1 MSRIKTLLI
10 FVGLALAAAT
20 DINAA
25 PQKFRHIEKPKA
37 SVQGDINCRR
47 NIPQR
52 NSSNALEACNQLPD
66 TIELTADEILDT
78 ITPTMKPSGYTYAA
92 LLGPRVMTGYKH
104 FRIPQIELPEFDF
117 TIPTIVESA
126 DPTETTQ
133 EESTLA
139 EKENVS
145 ASSIDDPTR
154 PEWLRRMSD
163 EVNMTSA
170 VIRDVMVANPGTI
183 DYLEHKLPKE
193 YVYPEDD
200 PGFLA
205 FLDRLGIP
213 NVDTSKAEIDIPEID
228 KRHWLHVFNA
238 GLHFSQ
244 AYISPN
250 WYQGGNN
257 HLALLINFLWDVNLN
272 QVYHPNLMFQ
282 NTISYKL
289 GLNSNPSEQLHS
301 YSISEDIFQW
311 NMKAGFKAFKKW
323 FYSLTAQFKTQF
335 LNNYENDSW
344 VRKASFLSPSDLN
357 LGLGMTYSTTNKKK
371 TLKFD
376 ASIAPISYN
385 LRTCIDPKISP
396 SLLNIPKGKRY
407 HNEIGSNAEI
417 TMEWKWASNIV
428 YRTRLFLF
436 TNYNY
441 FQGDWENTISFNI
454 NRFLSTQI
462 YVHARYDTTS
472 EGSYDKWKHFMLK
485 EILSFGFSYSFSSK

>member
-1 MSRIKTLLI
+1 MLI
-10 FVGLALAAAT
+10 CAGIALMAAA
-20 DINAA
+20 DLNAA
-25 PQKFRHIEKPKA
+25 PQKFRHVENPRAAARRIYNTGQNRTLRRPA
-37 SVQGDINCRR
+37 SAVEVRDEPANTVQ
-47 NIPQR
+47 
-52 NSSNALEACNQLPD
+52 
-66 TIELTADEILDT
+66 LTAEEILDT
-78 ITPTMKPSGYTYAA
+78 ITPEMKPSGFTYAA
-92 LLGPRVMTGYKH
+92 LLGPRVMTGYKR
-104 FRIPQIELPEFDF
+104 FRVPRIRVPQFDF
-117 TIPTIVESA
+117 RIPTIVEKPDSA
-126 DPTETTQ
+126 EAEP
-133 EESTLA
+133 EEQPLWMATVEEEPAAPAVDL
-139 EKENVS
+139 
-145 ASSIDDPTR
+145 TR

-170 VIRDVMVANPGTI
+170 VIRDVMVANPGMI
-183 DYLEHKLPKE
+183 DCLEDELPE
-193 YVYPEDD
+193 RYVYPEDD

-213 NVDTSKAEIDIPEID
+213 KVDTAKAEIDIPEID

-257 HLALLINFLWDVNLN
+257 YLALLINFLWDVSLN

-282 NTISYKL
+282 NTVSYKL
-289 GLNSNPSEQLHS
+289 GLNSNPSEQLHR

-335 LNNYENDSW
+335 LTNYEKDSW
-344 VRKASFLSPSDLN
+344 AKKASFLSPSDLN
-357 LGLGMTYSTTNKKK
+357 LGLGMTYSTTNKKN
-371 TLKFD
+371 TLKFN
-376 ASIAPISYN
+376 ASISPISYN
-385 LRTCIDPKISP
+385 LRTCIDRKIDP
-396 SLLNIPKGKRY
+396 ALFNIPDGKRY
-407 HNEIGSNAEI
+407 HNEIGSNAEV

-436 TNYNY
+436 TNYDY

-454 NRFLSTQI
+454 NRFLSTQV
-462 YVHARYDTTS
+462 YVHARYDTST
-472 EGSYDKWKHFMLK
+472 EDNHRKWKHFMLK